1 MQLPSGVLMIISIM
15 GLAAMI
21 YMLTRKGGG

>member
-1 MQLPSGVLMIISIM
+1 MQLPSGILMIIGVV

-21 YMLTRKGGG
+21 YLLTRKGGG